1 MGLTAL
7 FLTGMLGDILDPYEK
22 MTGTDNLATMFASS
36 KKTGMSQ
43 SQRRLF
49 ADTCKMRY
57 ATVAHTCLCSDVA
70 RTEQPWAEKI
80 TFCPSGN
87 DSRQVRTHSMF

>member
-1 MGLTAL
+1 
-7 FLTGMLGDILDPYEK
+7 MLGDILEPYEK
-22 MTGTDNLATMFASS
+22 LTGTDNLATMFASS

-57 ATVAHTCLCSDVA
+57 ATLPHTCLCSDVA

-87 DSRQVRTHSMF
+87 DSRQVRIHSMLNSIHKLIKYF

>member
-1 MGLTAL
+1 M
-7 FLTGMLGDILDPYEK
+7 TGMLGDILEPYEK
-22 MTGTDNLATMFASS
+22 LTETDNLATMFASN

-43 SQRRLF
+43 SQRRMF

-57 ATVAHTCLCSDVA
+57 ATLPHTCLCSDVA

-80 TFCPSGN
+80 TFCPTGS
-87 DSRQVRTHSMF
+87 DSRQVRLIQYFIILL